1 MKYKSSSNIYKI
13 NICGFTEILYLKC
26 YTILDMSHFE
36 R

>member
-13 NICGFTEILYLKC
+13 NICRFTKILCLKC
-26 YTILDMSHFE
+26 YTILDMSYFV